1 MKMIDAIK
9 QRLYQLC
16 EEKDITINELATS
29 AGLPPSTVKN
39 ILYGRSVN
47 PGAVTIKKICDGI
60 NIPVKRFYNCD
71 LFDNL
76 EPEIE

>member
-9 QRLYQLC
+9 ERLYQLC
-16 EEKDITINELATS
+16 DENDITINELATR

-60 NIPVKRFYNCD
+60 NLPISKFYDCD
-71 LFDNL
+71 LFESL
-76 EPEIE
+76 EPEID

>member
-9 QRLYQLC
+9 ERLYQLC
-16 EEKDITINELATS
+16 DENDITINELATR

-39 ILYGRSVN
+39 ILYGRSIN

-60 NIPVKRFYNCD
+60 DLPISEFYDCD
-71 LFDNL
+71 LFAHL
-76 EPEIE
+76 EPEIG

>member
-16 EEKDITINELATS
+16 EENDITINELATR

-47 PGAVTIKKICDGI
+47 PGSVTIKKICDGI
-60 NIPVKRFYNCD
+60 NLSVKNFYNCA
-71 LFDNL
+71 LFDDL

>member
-16 EEKDITINELATS
+16 DEKGITINELATL

-39 ILYGRSVN
+39 ILYGRSIN
-47 PGAVTIKKICDGI
+47 PGAVTIKKICDGLDM
-60 NIPVKRFYNCD
+60 PVRRFYNCD
-71 LFDNL
+71 LFDHL
-76 EPEIE
+76 EPEIK